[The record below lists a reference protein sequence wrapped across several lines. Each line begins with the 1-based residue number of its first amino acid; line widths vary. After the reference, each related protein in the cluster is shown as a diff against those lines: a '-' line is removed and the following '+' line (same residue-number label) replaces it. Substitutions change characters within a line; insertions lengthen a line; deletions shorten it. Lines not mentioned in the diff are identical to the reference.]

1 MKVTRIAIATV
12 LVALALPSAYAA
24 GTEANVGSDQASGMT
39 SARKWYEAGDFERQ
53 SEQGKAALD
62 RQGFPQYAQ

>member
-1 MKVTRIAIATV
+1 MKATRIAVATILIAIT
-12 LVALALPSAYAA
+12 LPSAYAA
-24 GTEANVGSDQASGMT
+24 DAQANTGSDQASGMT
-39 SARKWYEAGDFERQ
+39 AAHKWYEAGDFQRQ